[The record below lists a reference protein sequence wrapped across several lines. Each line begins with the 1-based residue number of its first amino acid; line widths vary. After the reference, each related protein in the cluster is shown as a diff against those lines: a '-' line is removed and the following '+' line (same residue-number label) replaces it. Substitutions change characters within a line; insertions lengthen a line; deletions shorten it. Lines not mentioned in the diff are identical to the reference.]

1 MGTVIYKFYRRQE
14 RKIMKNTFKSILAA
28 MLTLAITLTS
38 VLTGDP
44 MTAHAEATYLKGV
57 EDATNLDGTTIAMK
71 PGDIKKVYIQYSAT
85 LDDGYVFTDNITH
98 NYRWESSNDNAV
110 RIIREWG
117 HAGLGGNLMIARCAL
132 VAEKTGT
139 AIITATNWTGNE
151 KISFTVNVTTPKK
164 TAKQLK
170 CRHKW
175 VTTRK
180 SNCFWP
186 GVKTCKKCKL
196 QKTIARK
203 EHQFVTKTEDWI
215 RYKYRF
221 VYQCGVDLCGK
232 EYDLDHVSV
241 CDNWCTAQFDPLDYE
256 GETMKEKEE
265 AAKLAMLQHQAK
277 ENHDS
282 RSTRYIQVPTQSVT
296 TDCEVTK
303 CAICDY
309 YLYDLNLMEQVNEPG
324 RYLTETEADYGIH
337 GEEYSN
343 PGGFEIIEKAE

>member
-1 MGTVIYKFYRRQE
+1 
-14 RKIMKNTFKSILAA
+14 MKKSFKSILAA
-28 MLTLAITLTS
+28 MLALAITLTS

-44 MTAHAEATYLKGV
+44 MTAHAEAAYRKGV
-57 EDATNLDGTTIAMK
+57 EDATNFDGKTITMK
-71 PGDIKKVYIQYSAT
+71 PGDIKKVLIDKTYEKSGHISNETDYYSW
-85 LDDGYVFTDNITH
+85 V
-98 NYRWESSNDNAV
+98 SSNDNVV
-110 RIIREWG
+110 RIIREYG
-117 HAGLGGNLMIARCAL
+117 YADLGGNLMIARCAL
-132 VAEKTGT
+132 IAEKTGT
-139 AIITATNWTGNE
+139 AVITATDPNGNTV
-151 KISFTVNVTTPKK
+151 SFTVNVATPKK
-164 TAKQLK
+164 TATQKACSK
-170 CRHKW
+170 HKW
-175 VTTRK
+175 ITTRK

-203 EHQFVTKTEDWI
+203 EHQFVTKTEEWT

-277 ENHDS
+277 EN
-282 RSTRYIQVPTQSVT
+282 
-296 TDCEVTK
+296 
-303 CAICDY
+303 
-309 YLYDLNLMEQVNEPG
+309 
-324 RYLTETEADYGIH
+324 RYLTQTELDYGIH